1 MASMDF
7 RIERASAHDEAEW
20 VPTLT
25 EVLLDCV
32 EGGASVSF
40 MAGLPRERA
49 EAFWRKVFGAVRDGT
64 TVLLVA
70 RDGGGIQ
77 GTVQLDLHM
86 PDNQQHRAD
95 VKKLLV
101 RGQAR
106 RRGIAQALVR
116 QLEHEAHLLN
126 RTLLVL
132 DTVTGSAAEQLY
144 AQLGWT
150 RVGVIPGYALMPGGQ
165 PCATT
170 VFYKRV
176 S

>member
-1 MASMDF
+1 MDF
-7 RIERASAHDEAEW
+7 SIERASAEDEADL
-20 VPTLT
+20 VPALT
-25 EVLLDCV
+25 ELLLDCV

-40 MAGLPRERA
+40 MAGLSRKRA

-64 TVLLVA
+64 SVLLVA
-70 RDGGGIQ
+70 RDGAGLQ
-77 GTVQLDLHM
+77 GTVQMDLHM

-101 RGQAR
+101 HRRAR

-116 QLEHEAHLLN
+116 QLEHEAHRLN

-150 RVGVIPGYALMPGGQ
+150 RVGVIPDYALMPDGQ
-165 PCATT
+165 PAGTT
-170 VFYKRV
+170 LFYKRV
-176 S
+176 